1 MRDDKTASIAETIGR
16 AGGRG
21 FAEGAGEHIPRIL
34 EEQVGPFWSKLHKEL
49 PGTARESIREAINE
63 LKNAGSSVVKSVS
76 VPAGLG
82 AVAGA
87 ASASPDERVSGAT
100 RGAVGGMAG
109 GMLGA
114 AWGHGRPVA
123 INRTLPV
130 AGSLLGGA
138 VSGATTRTQEREP
151 MTTNKYAGVTLD
163 WYDDQGAT
171 LKAMFPSIDA
181 LPDFIKEADV
191 RPMEKLANED
201 FALVALDS
209 GNVMRKFACHDPG
222 TTAMSVIYFME
233 HGDKLPDAAQ
243 KLAATNLVEACQRFE
258 LSPPVV
264 LEKLA
269 LDPRV
274 ISGLIGAGVGGAGGA
289 AMGGEE
295 HRLLGA
301 GLGALGGAGLGAGG
315 AHLFMKSRAG
325 ASVPTVTPVAPD
337 VETFIHPGKVTSTP
351 VTSEGLPGV
360 VTDPKL
366 REIDERIKAM
376 RRKLDQDRL
385 ALELSRSAQKS
396 GKTVLSSANVI
407 DITGQ
412 RPTPKMKVASSNNPN
427 DYAVVMPDGSRH
439 YPIHTWDLVKKAE
452 VYYQDE
458 HGRMQPEIRRQYAVK
473 LASRAM
479 SMGYPLDPE
488 ILEAGAQNW
497 APKGHLRAAVE
508 MRKVACQPGE
518 SRQFLDELLEK
529 RASMEP
535 ETYAEVLRRFDVQN
549 GLDKGWDHLVLDPWA
564 STFSAVKTAE
574 VVWEDGAD
582 RVTDDELVNLSTN
595 HLKRMRQVL
604 TESMCKEFV
613 KDPIGIFESMP
624 MPQKR
629 IISRL
634 ASDHREY
641 SDVTDNEKSA

>member
-100 RGAVGGMAG
+100 RGALGGMAG

-171 LKAMFPSIDA
+171 LKAMFPSA
-181 LPDFIKEADV
+181 ALLPDFIKEADV
-191 RPMEKLANED
+191 RPMEKLGNED
-201 FALVALDS
+201 FALVAIDS

-243 KLAATNLVEACQRFE
+243 KLAAANLVEACQRFDLAPPAAMMKVAKLPSALRQAVAGGKIPPWSGAE
-258 LSPPVV
+258 FLFSSP
-264 LEKLA
+264 EKRYIIDRTRA
-269 LDPRV
+269 A
-274 ISGLIGAGVGGAGGA
+274 LIGQAAGSPAIRAKMLYNPTMEEVAKGGKW
-289 AMGGEE
+289 
-295 HRLLGA
+295 HRL
-301 GLGALGGAGLGAGG
+301 
-315 AHLFMKSRAG
+315 RAKEQLSHIPVKK
-325 ASVPTVTPVAPD
+325 ASVV
-337 VETFIHPGKVTSTP
+337 
-351 VTSEGLPGV
+351 
-360 VTDPKL
+360 
-366 REIDERIKAM
+366 
-376 RRKLDQDRL
+376 
-385 ALELSRSAQKS
+385 
-396 GKTVLSSANVI
+396 
-407 DITGQ
+407 DITGKSP
-412 RPTPKMKVASSNNPN
+412 RPKIKVATPMNDN
-427 DYAVVMPDGSRH
+427 DYAVVLPGGSRH